1 MDWVCSTL
9 QEHESPLFRKLV
21 TNIKSGSVVLIDH
34 GFCSY
39 HNIALCLQYQ
49 LDALM
54 YLHSLRKVD
63 LRRGK
68 RLGKQDRLMSWS
80 RESRN
85 KYWSKRDWL
94 ALPNTLEVRVCR
106 FQVKQNG
113 MRTQTLWIATTL
125 TDPKLY
131 LKQTLAELY
140 QCRWQVELFLRDIKT
155 SMKPLA

>member
-1 MDWVCSTL
+1 MFNASRARKSFVLQIGHKHKKWIGCADRPRVLLLSQYRFVPSISTGCANVSSFFT
-9 QEHESPLFRKLV
+9 E
-21 TNIKSGSVVLIDH
+21 G
-34 GFCSY
+34 
-39 HNIALCLQYQ
+39 
-49 LDALM
+49 
-54 YLHSLRKVD
+54 D

-94 ALPNTLEVRVCR
+94 ALSNTLEVRVCR
-106 FQVKQNG
+106 FQIKQNG

-140 QCRWQVELFLRDIKT
+140 QCRWQVELFLRDIKR